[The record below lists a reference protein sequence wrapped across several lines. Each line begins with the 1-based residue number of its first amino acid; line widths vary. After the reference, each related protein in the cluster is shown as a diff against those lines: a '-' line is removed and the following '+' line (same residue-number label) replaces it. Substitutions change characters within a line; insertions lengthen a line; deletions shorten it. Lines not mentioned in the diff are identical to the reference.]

1 MRKIGEDAMF
11 IFCQEVDAFDM
22 ALKSILEYLTLEER
36 QQFYEDV
43 KRDIRN
49 PYYRLGSI
57 Q

>member
-11 IFCQEVDAFDM
+11 IFCQEVDSFDG
-22 ALKSILEYLTLEER
+22 ALKSILEDSTLEQR

-49 PYYRLGSI
+49 PYYRLDSI

>member
-1 MRKIGEDAMF
+1 MF
-11 IFCQEVDAFDM
+11 IFCQEVDSFDG
-22 ALKSILEYLTLEER
+22 ALKSILEDSTLEQR

-49 PYYRLGSI
+49 PYYRLDSI